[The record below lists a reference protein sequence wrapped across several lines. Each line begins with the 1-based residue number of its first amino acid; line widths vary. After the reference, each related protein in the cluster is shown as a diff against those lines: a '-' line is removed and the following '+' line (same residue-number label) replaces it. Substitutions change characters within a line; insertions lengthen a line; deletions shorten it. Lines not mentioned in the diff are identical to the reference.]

1 MLPYLLFAFLVG
13 IARGTVLLILGL
25 IGIFVSVLMPQTLMK
40 KIELLTFV
48 ASLVCLRAVYLADN
62 LTPLCLL
69 LALLIPLGYVVV
81 ALRSVETTEAFLAG
95 LFVFVVVSTITSG
108 SYVPTVVITTPA
120 LLGLLVLYG
129 IETARG
135 DNRCTEKA

>member
-25 IGIFVSVLMPQTLMK
+25 IGIFVSILMPQTLMK

-69 LALLIPLGYVVV
+69 LALLIPLGYVV
-81 ALRSVETTEAFLAG
+81 ALRSVEATKAFLAG

-135 DNRCTEKA
+135 DKRCTEKA

>member
-135 DNRCTEKA
+135 DKRCTEKA